1 MVSKINKLIFLLPP
15 KTGSSSILRCLKI
28 SKLPLSEIVNY
39 KKYPTI
45 HLTLEEIIEL
55 YSINLDELNQYKIIQ
70 IVRNPYNRI
79 ASAYFHQM
87 KLQNMYIEF
96 EKFLEK
102 IEETKHLLPHNLDEF
117 YDKFYGNITYKHN
130 SFRNNHWGGV
140 RFYYEQIWF
149 NDLNLKNITYFKL
162 EDLDKDYSSLSNFI
176 GINTNK
182 FPHINKNQ
190 TPSDYNRLYNEK
202 CISIVSEL
210 YKNDLKYFNYEF

>member
-130 SFRNNHWGGV
+130 SFRNNHWKIWIKIIV
-140 RFYYEQIWF
+140 HYQI
-149 NDLNLKNITYFKL
+149 L
-162 EDLDKDYSSLSNFI
+162 
-176 GINTNK
+176 
-182 FPHINKNQ
+182 
-190 TPSDYNRLYNEK
+190 
-202 CISIVSEL
+202 
-210 YKNDLKYFNYEF
+210 

>member
-70 IVRNPYNRI
+70 IVRNPYNRM

-176 GINTNK
+176 GVNTNK